1 MAQRFGGKFSPGGDT
16 GQGAP
21 SRPAFGGQKRARG
34 AGRVNF
40 LFLAALPFLGSAFF
54 KDATGLA
61 LSLASGGLILL
72 SAWLTRE
79 GIAAQEA
86 FDARKIAKRPAIPR
100 KLFGAVLTGA
110 ALALTGF
117 AGGGVLTAAIFG
129 VLGCALHLFSFGL
142 DPMADKGAEGID
154 SFQSDRVARAVG
166 EAEKHLNA
174 MKDAVKRAG
183 DRSVEGR
190 VDRFQT
196 TARELF
202 RTVEEDPRDLT
213 AARKWL
219 SVYLLGARD
228 ATVKFA
234 DLYGRTR
241 DAKAKDDYLAL
252 LDDLEQGFADRTAK
266 MLLDD
271 RSDLDVEIE
280 VLRDRLAREGVKQ
293 Q

>member
-1 MAQRFGGKFSPGGDT
+1 MAQRFGGKFSPTGD
-16 GQGAP
+16 GAEGSAP
-21 SRPAFGGQKRARG
+21 RPAFHGAKRARG

-40 LFLAALPFLGSAFF
+40 LFLGALPFLVSAFF

-61 LSLASGGLILL
+61 MSLSSGGLILL
-72 SAWLTRE
+72 AAWLTRD
-79 GIAAQEA
+79 GISACEA
-86 FDARKIAKRPAIPR
+86 YDARKIAKRPAIPR

-110 ALALTGF
+110 ALALTGLV
-117 AGGGVLTAAIFG
+117 GGGIVPALIFG
-129 VLGCALHLFSFGL
+129 ILGTALHLFSFGL

-166 EAEKHLNA
+166 EAEKHLAA
-174 MKDAVKRAG
+174 MKDAVLRAG
-183 DRSVEGR
+183 DRAAEVR
-190 VDRFQT
+190 VDRFQD
-196 TARELF
+196 TARDLF

-234 DLYGRTR
+234 DLYSRTR
-241 DAKAKDDYLAL
+241 DAQAKADYIAL
-252 LDDLEQGFADRTAK
+252 LDDLEKGFADRTAK

-280 VLRDRLAREGVKQ
+280 VLRDRLAREGVRRE
-293 Q
+293 